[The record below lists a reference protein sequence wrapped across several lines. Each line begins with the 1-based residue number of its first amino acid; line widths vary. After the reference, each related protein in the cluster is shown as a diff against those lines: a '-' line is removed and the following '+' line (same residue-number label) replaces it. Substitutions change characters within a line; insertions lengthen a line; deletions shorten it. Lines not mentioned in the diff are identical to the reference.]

1 MRRLSSRTMP
11 DHDTMEPL
19 ERLLNLV
26 GLLLE
31 TPTPLTFEQIRETLE
46 AYQGDNLDSV
56 KRKFERDKD
65 MLRAYGVP
73 LEMTGTDV
81 WDVEQGYTIRKDRY
95 YLPDIDFTPE
105 EITALYLA
113 AQSGSATTEAV
124 SGVRKLIYG
133 VDGGVLTG
141 SAGGPLAME
150 SDTDQDRLMAAAS
163 AASDRHAV
171 RFGYRTA
178 QGATSD
184 RTVDAFGVVFRSG
197 RWYLV
202 GHDRERDAIRAF
214 RLSRVTTDLTDAGAG
229 MEPPDGFMAIE
240 HVESAPWDAAGLPV
254 AHVAFTPEA
263 ALLAEGNISGTARE
277 RVRDDGWIVLTLPA
291 ADPDTLGPLVLG
303 YGPEAEV
310 LDPPALRDDVI
321 LRLRAVAGA

>member
-11 DHDTMEPL
+11 DQDTMEPL

-95 YLPDIDFTPE
+95 YLPDIAFTPE

-113 AQSGSATTEAV
+113 AQSGSATTDAV

-133 VDGGVLTG
+133 ADGGVLTG

-150 SDTDQDRLMAAAS
+150 SDTDQERLMAAAS
-163 AASDRHAV
+163 AASDRHIV

-178 QGATSD
+178 QGATSE
-184 RTVDAFGVVFRSG
+184 RAVDAFGVVFRSG

-214 RLSRVTTDLTDAGAG
+214 RLSRVTTDLTDGGPG
-229 MEPPDGFMAIE
+229 MEPPEGFVAIE
-240 HVESAPWDAAGLPV
+240 HVESAPWDAAGLPA
-254 AHVAFTPEA
+254 AHVAFSPEA
-263 ALLAEGNISGTARE
+263 AVLAEGNIAGATRE
-277 RVRDDGWIVLTLPA
+277 RARADGWIVLALPA

-310 LDPPALRDDVI
+310 LDPPALRGDVI
-321 LRLRAVAGA
+321 ARLLAVAGA